1 MEKVYTFFGFRGR
14 IKNWLKSIGTSRTTG
29 IILGQQEH
37 SDTFQLEKGHVQG
50 DSPSPLLYNFA
61 AQILLFRIELDKEI
75 KPIRPPLYRPGPI
88 IPSAPFK
95 NESKRET
102 DKSDCFAEDNT
113 ISTVFE
119 LESLKALKNILCE
132 FGQLSGLCTNYE
144 KSALLCI
151 GNTQGDTPVK

>member
-1 MEKVYTFFGFRGR
+1 MEKVYTFFGFGGR
-14 IKNWLKSIGTSRTTG
+14 IKNWLKSIGTSRTAR

-37 SDTFQLEKGHVQG
+37 SDTFQLEKGHAQG

-95 NESKRET
+95 NESKHET